1 MSYYDRGTYGRSPGF
16 LGYFLAS
23 LAGVL
28 IGAVLVGTILL
39 NLPVLQSGGA
49 SDGAS
54 STAQGSASSGGLLS
68 PGTDSIFSPVA
79 DVAQMVGP
87 SVVKVATK
95 QQEVVY
101 SFFAIPMVQESE
113 GLGSGVI
120 ISSDGYII
128 TNAHVVSN
136 VTEAKVTLNDG
147 REFTAKIVGSDD
159 YTDVAVLKVDAT
171 DLPAAKLADS
181 DYLKVGEL
189 AVAIGNPYGF
199 DHTVSAGVVSAL
211 NRSLDMDNGITLAG
225 IIQTDAPINPGN
237 SGGALA
243 SADGLVIGI
252 NTAVMENAQNIGF
265 AIPIK
270 AAMAAADEIIKYGKV
285 KRAYIGLAEYIDV
298 TEDIASRYGLASKA
312 GVMVYSVDRTGPLAK
327 AGLVRGDIITE
338 LDGKA
343 IQSGSQIRDFINS
356 AAIGGKV
363 QITYIDKNG
372 KQKTVEIT
380 MTEMP

>member
-1 MSYYDRGTYGRSPGF
+1 MSYYDRGSSGRRPGL

-28 IGAVLVGTILL
+28 IGAVLVGSILL
-39 NLPVLQSGGA
+39 NLPIMRSGSTMGA
-49 SDGAS
+49 TS
-54 STAQGSASSGGLLS
+54 STTQSSTSQGGLLS

-79 DVAQMVGP
+79 DVAQAVGP

-147 REFTAKIVGSDD
+147 REFTAKVVGSDE
-159 YTDVAVLKVDAT
+159 YTDVAVLKVEAT
-171 DLPAAKLADS
+171 NLPAAKLADS

-270 AAMAAADEIIKYGKV
+270 AVMAAADEIIKYGKV
-285 KRAYIGLAEYIDV
+285 KRAYIGLAEYIDLN
-298 TEDIASRYGLASKA
+298 EDIAARYGLASKT

-327 AGLVRGDIITE
+327 AGLIRGDIIIE

-343 IQSGSQIRDFINS
+343 IQSGSQIRDFLNA
-356 AAIGGKV
+356 AAIGAKAQV
-363 QITYIDKNG
+363 TYIDKNG
-372 KQKTVEIT
+372 KQKTVEVL